1 MPTVITFHVLIQFAW
16 MEFGVECPYFVFFG
30 RVIEL
35 FEVSVSFSTWFL
47 LSIQI
52 ILNCIYPC
60 RLFCVHRQELCLV
73 FYEGHDFDADEIGA
87 CADFITFN
95 YRSSH
100 LKE

>member
-35 FEVSVSFSTWFL
+35 FEVSVSFSTWVL

-73 FYEGHDFDADEIGA
+73 FYEGYDLTRTRSVRVQTSLHS
-87 CADFITFN
+87 ITA
-95 YRSSH
+95 RH
-100 LKE
+100 T